1 MKKIMSAEK
10 AIELINDGDALV
22 ISGFITCGVPEELLT
37 ALEKSFLETGRP
49 RDLTTIHTGDPGNN
63 RGFGLDHLSYEG
75 LLKKT
80 IGSHYNLNPKLQSL
94 IAEEK
99 IEAYVIPLGVLSRI
113 NREIAAGNPGVI
125 THIGLNT
132 VVDPRVTGPEAN
144 LRSKER
150 MVEVLYLN
158 GREWLFYKSF
168 PVDVALIRGTTVD
181 ELGNLSMEK
190 EALNFDV
197 LALALAAKNCGGKVI
212 VQAERV
218 ASARSLN
225 PRDVKLPGVFV
236 DAIVIGQP
244 GNHWQTYREQYK
256 PAYSGEIR
264 SSLIS
269 LQPAPFNFRKIIGRR
284 GAMELR
290 KGAIVNLGIG
300 MAEFVG
306 EVAGEERIADQLTFL
321 IEAGSVGGIPAYGL
335 NFGAS
340 FNPDAIIDMA
350 QTIDLIEGSGL
361 DMCFV
366 GFAEIDE
373 LGNVNVSKVGNRLAG
388 VGGFI
393 DITQSTKK
401 VVFCGAFTAAY
412 REDGVKV
419 GGGKIEIAENGDTK
433 KFVKRV
439 QQITFSAADALERGH
454 EATYVTE
461 RAVFKLTREGVI
473 LTEIA
478 PGADLEIDI
487 LDQMEFRPI
496 IAKNLKE
503 MPKKLFEKEHI
514 NLKQG
519 FQKT

>member
-1 MKKIMSAEK
+1 MSAEK
-10 AIELINDGDALV
+10 AIELIKDEDSLA
-22 ISGFITCGVPEELLT
+22 ISGFITCGVPEELLI
-37 ALEKSFLETGRP
+37 ALEKRFLDTGHP

-80 IGSHYNLNPKLQSL
+80 IGSHFNLNPKLQNL
-94 IAEEK
+94 IVEEK
-99 IEAYVIPLGVLSRI
+99 IEGYVIPLGVLSRI

-132 VVDPRVTGPEAN
+132 VVDPRVAGPEAN
-144 LRSKER
+144 LRSKEKV
-150 MVEVLYLN
+150 VEVLQFN
-158 GREWLFYKSF
+158 GREWLLYKSF
-168 PVDVALIRGTTVD
+168 PIDVALIRGTTVD

-190 EALNFDV
+190 EALDFDV

-212 VQAERV
+212 VQAEQI
-218 ASARSLN
+218 ATARSLN
-225 PRDVKLPGVFV
+225 PRDVKLPGAFV

-244 GNHWQTYREQYK
+244 ENHWQTFREQYN
-256 PAYSGEIR
+256 PAYSGEIH

-269 LQPAPFNFRKIIGRR
+269 LQPAPFSFRKIIGRR

-290 KGAIVNLGIG
+290 QGTIVNLGIG

-340 FNPDAIIDMA
+340 FNPDSIIDTA
-350 QTIDLIEGSGL
+350 QMIDFIDGSGL

-393 DITQSTKK
+393 DITQSTHK
-401 VVFCGAFTAAY
+401 VVFCGAFTATY
-412 REDGVKV
+412 QEDGIKV
-419 GGGKIEIAENGDTK
+419 GNGKIEIAEDGNTK

-439 QQITFSAADALERGH
+439 QQITFSAADALERDH
-454 EATYVTE
+454 EVTYVTE
-461 RAVFKLTREGVI
+461 RAVFKLTKEGLV

-478 PGADLEIDI
+478 PGVNLDKDI
-487 LDQMEFRPI
+487 LGQMEFKPI

-503 MPKKLFEKEHI
+503 MPKKIFKEGQI
-514 NLKQG
+514 NLRHK
-519 FQKT
+519 FQRT